1 MADASKVQFGL
12 SKAYYAPINV
22 SAGGVESYGT
32 PVALPGAVSL
42 TLNREGS
49 DPEKFWADNIAY
61 YVSPAV
67 NGGYTG
73 TLTLA
78 KVPNHFKTAI
88 LGEIVDDNG
97 IQLEVSDANSKEFAL
112 MYEVDGDA
120 DEKRYAFYKCTAQR
134 IAESAN
140 TKSDSTTPDTQDLEF
155 TAIGKDFT
163 FGTGANAFTKNI
175 VKGSAST
182 SETAFSSW
190 YTAVP
195 VPVITE
201 SGATGDTE

>member
-1 MADASKVQFGL
+1 MADLSKVQFGL
-12 SKAYYAPINV
+12 SKAYYAVITN
-22 SAGGVESYGT
+22 GEYGT

-42 TLNREGS
+42 TLNREGGE
-49 DPEKFWADNIAY
+49 PEKFWADNIAY
-61 YVSPAV
+61 YVSPAT

-78 KVPNHFKTAI
+78 KVHDQFKREV

-97 IQLEVSDANSKEFAL
+97 MQIEIADAQPKSFAL
-112 MYEVDGDA
+112 MYEVEGDA
-120 DEKRYAFYKCTAQR
+120 DQKRYVFFNCTAQR
-134 IAESAN
+134 VAAPAN

-163 FGTGANAFTKNI
+163 LAGETKSV
-175 VKGSAST
+175 VKGSAVT
-182 SETAFSSW
+182 ADTAFADW

-195 VPVITE
+195 VPTKTKAG
-201 SGATGDTE
+201 S

>member
-1 MADASKVQFGL
+1 MAELSKVQFGL
-12 SKAYYAPINV
+12 SKAYYAVIN
-22 SAGGVESYGT
+22 SEGYGT

-49 DPEKFWADNIAY
+49 EPEKFWADSIAY

-78 KVPNHFKTAI
+78 KVPEAFLTDV
-88 LGEIVDDNG
+88 LGEIKDDNG
-97 IQLEVSDANSKEFAL
+97 VQLELSDAKTKSFAL
-112 MYEVDGDA
+112 MYEVEGDA
-120 DEKRYAFYKCTAQR
+120 DQKRYVFFNCTAQR
-134 IAESAN
+134 VAAPAN

-163 FGTGANAFTKNI
+163 LAGKTENV
-175 VKGSAST
+175 VKGSANT
-182 SETAFSSW
+182 ADTAFANW

-195 VPVITE
+195 IPTKAATGE
-201 SGATGDTE
+201 TGDTN

>member
-1 MADASKVQFGL
+1 MAELSKVQFGL
-12 SKAYYAPINV
+12 SKAYYAVITNNT
-22 SAGGVESYGT
+22 YGT

-49 DPEKFWADNIAY
+49 DPEKFYADNIAY
-61 YVSPAV
+61 YVSPAG

-78 KVPNHFKTAI
+78 KVPDAFKVDV

-97 IQLEVSDANSKEFAL
+97 MQLEVTSAVSKSFAL
-112 MYEVDGDA
+112 MYEVEGDA
-120 DEKRYAFYKCTAQR
+120 DEKRYVFFNCTAQR
-134 IAESAN
+134 VAAPAN

-163 FGTGANAFTKNI
+163 LSGETKNV
-175 VKGSAST
+175 VKGSANT
-182 SETAFSSW
+182 ADTAFAGW
-190 YTAVP
+190 YSNVP
-195 VPVITE
+195 VPTKQ
-201 SGATGDTE
+201 

>member
-1 MADASKVQFGL
+1 MADQSKVQFGI
-12 SKAYYAPINV
+12 SKAYYAVI
-22 SAGGVESYGT
+22 GTDGTYGT

-42 TLNREGS
+42 TLSREGS

-61 YVSPAV
+61 YVFPAV

-78 KVPNHFKTAI
+78 KVPDKFKQDV

-97 IQLEVSDANSKEFAL
+97 TQLEVTDATTKPFAL
-112 MYEVDGDA
+112 LWEVEGDA
-120 DEKRYAFYKCTAQR
+120 DQKRRVFFNCTAQR
-134 IAESAN
+134 VAESAS
-140 TKSDSTTPDTQDLEF
+140 TKSDSTSPDTQDLEF

-163 FGTGANAFTKNI
+163 IAGETRN
-175 VKGSAST
+175 VVRGSSVT
-182 SETAFSSW
+182 SDTAFASW

-195 VPVITE
+195 TPTKA
-201 SGATGDTE
+201 SA